1 MLPRQS
7 RLTRPADYRAV
18 LRGGDGR
25 RRQRSGTDLLVVH
38 VARPAVRAGADSA
51 PQDHPPT
58 RPPRVGFVVSGAVG
72 GSVVRHRV
80 VRRLR
85 HLLADRLAGLPAGCD
100 VVVRAQPPA
109 AAASSTELAAALDR
123 ALGRALAGAGR

>member
-1 MLPRQS
+1 MLPRPH
-7 RLTRPADYRAV
+7 RLTRPTDYRAV

-25 RRQRSGTDLLVVH
+25 RRSRSGTDLLVVH
-38 VARPAVRAGADSA
+38 VALAADGPQGDRPR
-51 PQDHPPT
+51 
-58 RPPRVGFVVSGAVG
+58 REPRVGFVVSGAVG

-85 HLLADRLAGLPAGCD
+85 HLVAERLPLLPDRCD
-100 VVVRAQPPA
+100 VVVRAQPRA
-109 AAASSTELAAALDR
+109 AAATSVELGAALDR